1 MKKKI
6 ILILFSILAIIC
18 VVCIKNLKIGKDTNS
33 QEIDIFNISSYE
45 AIIDMTVYSNKNENR
60 YKIKQNYKKGIESS
74 QEIIEPSNIKGIKIT
89 QKAEKL
95 ILENSRLNLTNV
107 IENYPYIANN
117 CIDLI
122 SFIEEYKQNKT
133 SSMKEEGDTIILE
146 TTSSSENPY
155 IKYKILTLDK
165 KTSKPLQME
174 IKSDNQ
180 KTTIYILY
188 NEVKIKN
195 N

>member
-6 ILILFSILAIIC
+6 ILILFSILTIIC

-60 YKIKQNYKKGIESS
+60 YKIKQNYQKGIESS

-107 IENYPYIANN
+107 IEKYPYITNN

-122 SFIEEYKQNKT
+122 SFIEEYKKNQT

-165 KTSKPLQME
+165 KTSKPLHME

>member
-60 YKIKQNYKKGIESS
+60 YKIKQSYKRDIESS